1 MVFKTIDSSLP
12 CGMSSLGRQSGQGR
26 SLTGQKSGTAGC
38 PGLQPGSVGLGHR
51 RPRSFSSYR
60 SRLLRFLLCSKGKG
74 KGHRSSGRRC
84 LPSELLQATVHLS
97 FALFPCPGPALGTE
111 FLQVF
116 FKVFMVHWSVTGGLT
131 VRLQGREN
139 KRTRSGHAH
148 LTQPGFPLPRAA
160 SLEEARGRASEFHGS
175 LVLSGCL
182 SRHQTLANSSSYKPT
197 GPAWAHGDMLSTDP
211 SPDISGKTP
220 CILPSGHTV
229 QGSGVWGIH
238 CQVDLFLSHIGTCE
252 KE

>member
-1 MVFKTIDSSLP
+1 MVFKTIDSSLRR
-12 CGMSSLGRQSGQGR
+12 GMSSLGRQSGQGR

-38 PGLQPGSVGLGHR
+38 PGLQPGSVGSGHR

-60 SRLLRFLLCSKGKG
+60 SRLLRLLLCSKGKG

-131 VRLQGREN
+131 VRLAFQEKLLVSSLQDIQFRVVEFGVFIA
-139 KRTRSGHAH
+139 KSISFSHISAH
-148 LTQPGFPLPRAA
+148 
-160 SLEEARGRASEFHGS
+160 SRASFGRKLTVEHDNDT
-175 LVLSGCL
+175 LAI
-182 SRHQTLANSSSYKPT
+182 SRHDRL
-197 GPAWAHGDMLSTDP
+197 L
-211 SPDISGKTP
+211 
-220 CILPSGHTV
+220 
-229 QGSGVWGIH
+229 
-238 CQVDLFLSHIGTCE
+238 E
-252 KE
+252 